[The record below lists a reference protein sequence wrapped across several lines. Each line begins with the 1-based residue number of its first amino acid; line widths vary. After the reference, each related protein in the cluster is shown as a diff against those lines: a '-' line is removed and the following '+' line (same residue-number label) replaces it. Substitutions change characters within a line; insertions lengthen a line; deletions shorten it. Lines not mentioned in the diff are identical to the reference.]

1 MLYSFREFISN
12 VMPVSDSAQYQFG
25 PFTLDP
31 VNRLLMQEDKPVTL
45 PPRVIDTLL
54 LLVENAGRVLTKE
67 ELLAAVWPDCFV
79 EEGNLTQAVFQLR
92 KALGES
98 GSKQQY
104 IETIPKRGYRFV
116 AELRVVTA
124 ADEPRTLAV
133 TEAPL
138 PETNGAVAPF
148 VPAPVRDTP
157 AKVNFISG
165 KKRLAAMLIVL
176 ALTIVV
182 FGVFHFKNK
191 LPFFRS
197 AKPSFAELRFT
208 KLTTSGTAS
217 LPALS
222 PDGRYV
228 AYVNMTHGQQSL
240 WIQPLSSSDNVQLVP
255 PAAAGYHGVTF
266 ARDGQFIYF
275 VKAER
280 GQAVAA
286 LFKIPLVGGT
296 PRKVLEDVN
305 SPITFAPDGKRFAFV
320 RRVPK
325 QREFVLLTAAAD
337 GTDERPMTTRR
348 EPQFLSLYGA
358 AWSPDGR
365 TIAYPAGERSA
376 GVQHEGVMTLEVA
389 NGKETALSRQRWAWI
404 GQVAWDKDGSGV
416 LFDAWERGGSVY
428 SDQLRHLSF
437 PDGELS
443 PVTNDLLSY
452 NYVSVAARTGAMVTT
467 RAERSSRLWIGNP
480 SRTEQSVQLK
490 SGFGENYSEEFGLNW
505 APDGRIVYGSQ
516 AAGNPDIWIAKP
528 DGSAPT
534 QLTFDPATDILPAAT
549 ADGRHLVFVSNRAG
563 QNNLWRMDLDGA
575 NPKQLTHGAGEAWF
589 SLSADSQWVIY
600 PTTDKEGKGALW
612 RVSIDGGEPAL
623 WLEQE
628 WIKPVISPDGQ
639 WIAGLLNDKA
649 NGGLKFALGPVR
661 GGNRSGPLRFFDLR
675 MTPLRGLLQWTPD
688 SRALILIAQRNGV
701 ANLWQQPLDGS
712 APHRLT
718 DFQSDQIFRF
728 AWSPDGQQLACER
741 GLHTSDLI
749 LLNHPAN

>member
-1 MLYSFREFISN
+1 
-12 VMPVSDSAQYQFG
+12 MPVSDSAQYQFG

-79 EEGNLTQAVFQLR
+79 EEGNLSQAVFQLR

-124 ADEPRTLAV
+124 ADEPQALAA
-133 TEAPL
+133 TDAPL
-138 PETNGAVAPF
+138 PATNGTVAHF

-165 KKRLAAMLIVL
+165 KKRLAAMLAVL
-176 ALTIVV
+176 ALVLAV
-182 FGVFHFKNK
+182 FGFFRFKNK

-222 PDGRYV
+222 PDGKYV
-228 AYVNMTHGQQSL
+228 AYVNMMHGQQSL

-255 PAAAGYHGVTF
+255 PAATNYYGVTF
-266 ARDGQFIYF
+266 APDGQFIYF
-275 VKAER
+275 VQAQR

-305 SPITFAPDGKRFAFV
+305 SPISFAPDGKRFAFV
-320 RRVPK
+320 RRVPT

-337 GTDERPMTTRR
+337 GTDERQLTTRR

-365 TIAYPAGERSA
+365 TIAYPAGEWSA
-376 GVQHEGVMTLEVA
+376 GVHQEDVMTLEVA
-389 NGKETALSRQRWAWI
+389 SGKETALSRQRWAWV

-416 LFDAWERGGSVY
+416 LFDAWERGGRVY

-480 SRTEQSVQLK
+480 SQTEQAVQLK
-490 SGFGENYSEEFGLNW
+490 SGFGENYSEEFGLSW
-505 APDGRIVYGSQ
+505 TPDGRIIYGSQ
-516 AAGNPDIWIAKP
+516 AAGNPDIWIVKP
-528 DGSAPT
+528 DGSTPT

-549 ADGRHLVFVSNRAG
+549 ADGRYLVFVSNRAG
-563 QNNLWRMDLDGA
+563 QNNLWRMNFDGA

-600 PTTDKEGKGALW
+600 SATDKEGKGALW

-623 WLEQE
+623 WLAQD

-639 WIAGLLNDKA
+639 WIAGLLQDKA
-649 NGGLKFALGPVR
+649 NGGLKFALGTVS
-661 GGNRSGPLRFFDLR
+661 GGNRSGPLRFFDPR
-675 MTPLRGLLQWTPD
+675 MTPLRALLQWTPD
-688 SRALILIAQRNGV
+688 SRALILIAERNGV
-701 ANLWQQPLDGS
+701 ANLWQQPMDGS
-712 APHRLT
+712 APRRLT

-741 GLHTSDLI
+741 GLHTSDLL
-749 LLNHPAN
+749 LLNLATN